1 MIGYPLRSRDEEK
14 RKLRCHLEG
23 LKRANEAHK
32 EARKRMDKQNRE
44 LKRQVKELERKVK
57 QLEEDKDTLRRQ
69 RDQFRN
75 MIFKPNINI
84 ELEGEDKGQEDDL
97 RRLRQK
103 NKRGQKE
110 GHKGSGRSN
119 PKHIDCVKRI
129 YLKQCPICD
138 NRIKRSK
145 KIKTHI
151 VEDIPSLDKVKAE
164 VTCYEM
170 EEGWCGRCKK
180 WVRAKPYGVIPK
192 SRLGINLLLYAMIQ
206 KYGAKSSWQSIVFM
220 LEAYFNIKVSQG
232 ALVGMMHRARD
243 WLGPYYDKILTEI
256 RKSRVKH
263 ADETQWRIDGINH
276 WLWGFFTKREA
287 YYTVEE
293 SRGKGV
299 AEENLKYSH
308 PEDVLVRDDYGG
320 YKKLPL
326 KHQSCW
332 AHLLRVS
339 KEAASDPKASEEA
352 KKLHEHL
359 KNTYKELSDI
369 LEMPFN
375 KEERSKYFAIYSR
388 KITDIIYTIY
398 KAKDAKEVKTRI
410 VNQNKNLITA
420 LNYEDVPLTNNLAE
434 RCIRPFVIARKMS
447 GGSRSHEGAKTQA
460 VNMSIFQTTKM
471 RNLPLIPTLKE
482 YLLSECIKN

>member
-14 RKLRCHLEG
+14 RKLRCHLED
-23 LKRANEAHK
+23 LKRANKAHK
-32 EARKRMDKQNRE
+32 EARKRMDKENRE
-44 LKRQVKELERKVK
+44 LKRQVKEQEKKIK
-57 QLEEDKDTLRRQ
+57 QLEEDNDTLRRQ

-84 ELEGEDKGQEDDL
+84 ELEEGDKEQEDDL
-97 RRLRQK
+97 RRGRKK
-103 NKRGQKE
+103 NKRGAKE
-110 GHKGSGRSN
+110 GHKGSWRSK
-119 PKHIDCVKRI
+119 PKHIDHIKRV
-129 YLKQCPICD
+129 YLRQCPICD
-138 NRIKRSK
+138 SRIKRSK
-145 KIKTHI
+145 KINIHI

-170 EEGWCGRCKK
+170 EEGWCGKCKK

-206 KYGAKSSWQSIVFM
+206 KYGAKSSWHSIVFM

-263 ADETQWRIDGINH
+263 ADETQWRVDGINH

-299 AEENLKYSH
+299 AEGNLKYSH

-332 AHLLRVS
+332 AHLLRNA
-339 KEAASDPKASEEA
+339 KESAEDPKASEEV
-352 KKLHEHL
+352 KTLHKQL
-359 KNTYKELSDI
+359 QDIYVELNDI
-369 LEMPFN
+369 LKMPLN
-375 KEERSKYFAIYSR
+375 EKGREKRYDLYSIKIEEIINTKYR
-388 KITDIIYTIY
+388 H
-398 KAKDAKEVKTRI
+398 KDTKSIQTRI
-410 VNQNKNLITA
+410 ANQNTNLITA
-420 LNYEDVPLTNNLAE
+420 LKYKDVPLTNNLAE

-447 GGSRSHEGAKTQA
+447 GGSRSHDGAKTQA
-460 VNMSIFQTTKM
+460 INMSIFQTTKM